1 MITRRIVFLAIAVLL
16 TLVEGTAGQTLEK
29 SLVQAYVNNPTLD
42 AERARLRATDER
54 VPQALSGWR
63 PVFDSVGSVG
73 KVRLEGNRK
82 SLITDETSGN
92 LTPRSVGVRIQQPLY
107 RGGRTVAAT
116 RAAENTVRAERA
128 RLASVE
134 QSVLLDG
141 ATAFMNVYRD
151 QAVLGLNIRN
161 EQRLVRQLQATRNRF
176 QVGEVTRT
184 DVSQAEARQARATA
198 DRVQAEGNLEASRAS
213 YRNVIG
219 EVLGTLQRPNIPQE
233 LPTDADDAIKRA
245 SEDNPDIRAAVFDEQ
260 ASRDTIDEVRGELL
274 PSLSLNGVAQKAYES
289 AYTGA
294 RVDTLGAIINLNV
307 PLYEAGSVSSRVR
320 EATQVAAEQHRM
332 LDRARRNTQEAATQA
347 WNALETARAEI
358 RSLTKQVEANR
369 VALEGVQREAEVG
382 ARTVLDVLD
391 AEQELLDSEVN
402 LARAERDEAV
412 AVFQLKTALGE
423 LTAQQLNLPVQYYD
437 PEAHY
442 EEVRN
447 KWFGTSSSGDIR
459 PDSTAIAESAQ
470 TAEPPPLDQAQA
482 SLAPEWVEPTNS
494 RIEPRAGMPNACS
507 SCSELQD
514 PVSSSSMPRTKTTA
528 SRPETMAAS
537 ATTQK
542 GRRHSSTNH
551 PSSSLSPAH
560 EATRL
565 ARDLRAKINLEISTA
580 MIPQAPSAGSSVLPG
595 SVPRKATDASNALI
609 SAVEQPT
616 RQSAPTHPA
625 GTPVEKAT
633 PAASALPD
641 VATLIARGD
650 DALLRLSDATT
661 ARLFYDRAATLG
673 SAPATTAMAKTYD
686 PVFLAAAGVRGAR
699 PDARQAIIWYQRAM
713 EVGDTAAGPH
723 FIALTQRLRQTSEIN
738 TARIGQSLQ
747 NEIAVTSARERVRRS
762 EAD

>member
-1 MITRRIVFLAIAVLL
+1 LITRRIVFLAIAVLL

-29 SLVQAYVNNPTLD
+29 SLVEAYLNNPTLD
-42 AERARLRATDER
+42 AERARLKATDER

-63 PVFDSVGSVG
+63 PVVNSVESVG
-73 KVRLEGNRK
+73 KVRLKGNRK

-116 RAAENTVRAERA
+116 RAAENTVRAGRA

-161 EQRLVRQLQATRNRF
+161 EQRLARQLQATRNRF

-213 YRNVIG
+213 YHNVIG
-219 EVLGTLQRPNIPQE
+219 EVPGTLQRPNIPQE
-233 LPTDADDAIKRA
+233 LPTDADGAIKRA
-245 SEDNPDIRAAVFDEQ
+245 SENNPDILAAFFDER
-260 ASRDTIDEVRGELL
+260 ASRDTIDEVRGGLL
-274 PSLSLNGVAQKAYES
+274 PSLSLNGVAQKAYER

-294 RVDTLGAIINLNV
+294 RVDTLGVIVNLDV
-307 PLYEAGSVSSRVR
+307 PLYEAGLVYSRVR
-320 EATQVAAEQHRM
+320 EATQVAAEQHHM

-369 VALEGVQREAEVG
+369 VALEGVQREVEVG

-423 LTAQQLNLPVQYYD
+423 LTAQQLNLPMQYYD

-459 PDSTAIAESAQ
+459 PDSTGIAARGLPSKPRPEPKKLAGRSQAESSPASTIAEPASTIAEPASTIAEPAP
-470 TAEPPPLDQAQA
+470 TAEPPPLDQARA

-494 RIEPRAGMPNACS
+494 GIEPRAGMPNACS
-507 SCSELQD
+507 SCSELQN

-528 SRPETMAAS
+528 SKPEPMAAS

-551 PSSSLSPAH
+551 PSSSLPPAQ

-565 ARDLRAKINLEISTA
+565 TRDLRAKINLE
-580 MIPQAPSAGSSVLPG
+580 MK
-595 SVPRKATDASNALI
+595 R
-609 SAVEQPT
+609 
-616 RQSAPTHPA
+616 
-625 GTPVEKAT
+625 
-633 PAASALPD
+633 
-641 VATLIARGD
+641 IA
-650 DALLRLSDATT
+650 
-661 ARLFYDRAATLG
+661 
-673 SAPATTAMAKTYD
+673 
-686 PVFLAAAGVRGAR
+686 
-699 PDARQAIIWYQRAM
+699 
-713 EVGDTAAGPH
+713 
-723 FIALTQRLRQTSEIN
+723 
-738 TARIGQSLQ
+738 QSLQ
-747 NEIAVTSARERVRRS
+747 NEVAVASARERVRRW